1 MARGHVKNQV
11 PSLSNNQSGR
21 ANEFEISRTVA
32 DHVRHY
38 HHILGKQPP
47 RGQQVEVT
55 EAQVPD
61 GMFPQQLFVPRD
73 DLAVDIGTGH
83 DCVGM
88 VLRDEK

>member
-1 MARGHVKNQV
+1 
-11 PSLSNNQSGR
+11 
-21 ANEFEISRTVA
+21 
-32 DHVRHY
+32 
-38 HHILGKQPP
+38 
-47 RGQQVEVT
+47 VT